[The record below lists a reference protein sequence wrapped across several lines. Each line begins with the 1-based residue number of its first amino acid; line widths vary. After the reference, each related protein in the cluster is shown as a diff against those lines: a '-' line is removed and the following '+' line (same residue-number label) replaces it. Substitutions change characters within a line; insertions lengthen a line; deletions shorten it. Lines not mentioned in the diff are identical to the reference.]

1 MLTIGG
7 GVFVRENN
15 VIVGW
20 IYFIEDSRGIAADA
34 AHEIVSRGGDGGGGV
49 APREGGRNT
58 EGWIEKNAISFFELW
73 ENVLALRLLLD
84 EA

>member
-20 IYFIEDSRGIAADA
+20 ISFIEDSRGIAADA
-34 AHEIVSRGGDGGGGV
+34 AHEIVSRGGDGGGVV
-49 APREGGRNT
+49 APRE
-58 EGWIEKNAISFFELW
+58 EGTRKAGLKRMQFPFLSYGETFWRFGCF
-73 ENVLALRLLLD
+73 
-84 EA
+84 